1 MALYE
6 FKCSCRYIFFGIFI
20 ILALVGLVFYL
31 FVPTGVN
38 SINDLFYFSMDW
50 ISQVFPSSMVYKT
63 AYYFNIVQLLFVV
76 GFVANDARMTR
87 LKTMEALHVHPLN
100 NSEIVIGNF
109 LGKLLVFTLVN
120 LVIFL
125 VAILINFSFFP
136 SLFFLVA
143 LSFLLVNVDTSDL
156 GVFPW
161 SFLPRVSYRTSP
173 GNKYI
178 DFAILLGNCNLPR
191 DRVVERLA

>member
-1 MALYE
+1 MCVGMNNRNIFIVAVYE
-6 FKCSCRYIFFGIFI
+6 FKCCCRDVFFGIFI

-31 FVPTGVN
+31 FVPIEVN

-50 ISQVFPSSMVYKT
+50 ISQVFPSSMAYKT

-109 LGKLLVFTLVN
+109 LGKLLIFTLVN

-136 SLFFLVA
+136 RSFSLSPYLFYWLTLTLPTLVYFL
-143 LSFLLVNVDTSDL
+143 
-156 GVFPW
+156 
-161 SFLPRVSYRTSP
+161 
-173 GNKYI
+173 
-178 DFAILLGNCNLPR
+178 
-191 DRVVERLA
+191 